1 LVTTPNNEDSEK
13 RLKTAINIPFSPYEY
28 IRMPFSLTNVP
39 ALHGRSPARI
49 GILFHIYK
57 NDVLVAYPDHEK
69 HSEYIVKALSR
80 WKRNCSYKPVV
91 TTVNDSRSST
101 RSLSAFHP
109 VSCYV
114 TGTAKKRFD
123 LQDVIEVY
131 EEAKQEQVNATVLRH
146 RRHGAALYSVVDA
159 SGFSNGAVFRECLDG
174 RWSALFFFLQ
184 ILVTLKQYRGLGASC
199 LPSILVFITFNIGM
213 DDDIASSSQ
222 ITS

>member
-1 LVTTPNNEDSEK
+1 MKKFIIIITLVLYTKNISDILTKLSLRFSDGAEGVILFDILNAVLLNVLVTTPNNEDSEK

-114 TGTAKKRFD
+114 TGTAVK
-123 LQDVIEVY
+123 IE
-131 EEAKQEQVNATVLRH
+131 
-146 RRHGAALYSVVDA
+146 
-159 SGFSNGAVFRECLDG
+159 
-174 RWSALFFFLQ
+174 
-184 ILVTLKQYRGLGASC
+184 I
-199 LPSILVFITFNIGM
+199 
-213 DDDIASSSQ
+213 
-222 ITS
+222 